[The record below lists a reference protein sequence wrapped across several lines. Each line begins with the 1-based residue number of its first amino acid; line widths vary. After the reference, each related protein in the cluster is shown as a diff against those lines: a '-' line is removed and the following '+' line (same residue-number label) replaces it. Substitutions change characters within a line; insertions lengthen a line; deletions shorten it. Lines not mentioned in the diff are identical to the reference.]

1 MNKRQ
6 KLIQE
11 QFLNNEQT
19 IIKRLQKVY
28 DKSLQDINEKISNLT
43 FTINDLKLEYSW
55 MDDDDPEK
63 AKVKSMIQSKIYQRE
78 YQQQLR
84 KQVDGILKR
93 MDVAEFTNISDYLDT
108 CYEDGYIG
116 GMFDLHGQGVP
127 IIAPINQEAMV
138 RAVQLESKISK
149 GLYTRLGEDVNL
161 LKRKI
166 MAQVSRSISTGM
178 TYAQTAKALEGYTR
192 IGYNNAIR
200 IARTEGHRVQT
211 TATMDAMTTA
221 KSKGADVVKQW
232 DATLDGRTR
241 ESHSQVDGEIRE
253 LNEHFSNGL
262 DFPGDPGGGA
272 AEVINCRCAILQR
285 ARWAL
290 GEDELQTLKDK
301 AEYFGLDKI
310 EQFDDFKK
318 KYLKVTGYGLS
329 AKIWGNGIP
338 EHEEPKFIKSIKYAD
353 KKVVSKELQAFEN
366 DAVNESVETA
376 CVITTSGN
384 VYHCFGLKDR
394 VFPDFDLKDKLY
406 GATISHNHPIDET
419 MFTFSSDDLE
429 LFLRYDLEV
438 LRGCDKKYIYEFT
451 KDASQIDD
459 LPDDWMNIENFV
471 HAMNIEQAKK
481 LGIGYRRWLN
491 E

>member
-290 GEDELQTLKDK
+290 
-301 AEYFGLDKI
+301 
-310 EQFDDFKK
+310 
-318 KYLKVTGYGLS
+318 
-329 AKIWGNGIP
+329 
-338 EHEEPKFIKSIKYAD
+338 
-353 KKVVSKELQAFEN
+353 N
-366 DAVNESVETA
+366 D
-376 CVITTSGN
+376 
-384 VYHCFGLKDR
+384 
-394 VFPDFDLKDKLY
+394 
-406 GATISHNHPIDET
+406 
-419 MFTFSSDDLE
+419 
-429 LFLRYDLEV
+429 
-438 LRGCDKKYIYEFT
+438 EFT
-451 KDASQIDD
+451 KYNDFTKDLESFESPSDYSEFKKSFFSTENEQYMNYVGEMEDKYGTKNFATVLENMSDKEYERYSGLFKSNPIYNAKAEKTPTITQSKIYTQKELDGMSLAQLRKVTTEIAVKYYDSGISGISFGDASHRHVAETLAKSGTKASLKKD
-459 LPDDWMNIENFV
+459 LL
-471 HAMNIEQAKK
+471 AMQRKMKK
-481 LGIGYRRWLN
+481 AGILKD
-491 E
+491 